1 MNKNYKY
8 DDLTVEELIKLAKV
22 FNDRAII
29 HNGHITGFS
38 REV

>member
-8 DDLTVEELIKLAKV
+8 DDLTVEELIKLVEV

-29 HNGHITGFS
+29 HNGQIAGFS
-38 REV
+38 REG

>member
-8 DDLTVEELIKLAKV
+8 DDVTVEEFIKLAEV